1 MKLKFLFFNP
11 AFIFG
16 IFLLFVLLTTYLEWS
31 YLFSEISEKT
41 FQIYIISSLFLILIS
56 LILHYKLIKNE
67 NFIKGKFIYF
77 FPRSKNDKYLFIFL
91 VLFFILEVVYSGY
104 IPIFLNNYSDI
115 LDLSFGFP
123 IFHGL
128 YLSFL
133 SYISVIFFSKYLNTK
148 IKKYIIYILIIN
160 IFFLLLGRR
169 GIIIFNMLSYIF
181 LYVYYYFTHKKINF
195 NFILK
200 QLLIVM
206 MFFYAF
212 NLMGNL
218 RLGDISNDYILKT
231 GKASDEF
238 MGSIIPNELF
248 FGYLYIS
255 TTVNIFDVNVEATQ
269 NIEKNYSEFILANL
283 IPDFIT
289 KRLGYKNDTDTI
301 DINGFNAG
309 GIFLNSYIQLKEE
322 GVFLILIYFI
332 FIYLLVMNM
341 IFKERKRSLILLSMF
356 LSMSV
361 LLTFS
366 NLLNYSGYIL
376 QIYFALLF
384 KDLLSFKFG
393 KHKLLPIRKKNE
405 EN

>member
-16 IFLLFVLLTTYLEWS
+16 IFLLFVLSTTYLEWS
-31 YLFSEISEKT
+31 DLFTEISENT
-41 FQIYIISSLFLILIS
+41 FQIYIISSLSLIFIS
-56 LILHYKLIKNE
+56 LILHYKLIKNK

-77 FPRSKNDKYLFIFL
+77 FPRSKNDKYLFIFFI
-91 VLFFILEVVYSGY
+91 LFFILEVVYSGFV
-104 IPIFLNNYSDI
+104 PILLNNYNDI
-115 LDLSFGFP
+115 LDATFGIP
-123 IFHGL
+123 VFHGL

-133 SYISVIFFSKYLNTK
+133 SYTSIIFFSKYLNVR
-148 IKKYIIYILIIN
+148 IKKYIIYILVIN
-160 IFFLLLGRR
+160 IFFILLGRR
-169 GIIIFNMLSYIF
+169 GIIVFNMLSYIF
-181 LYVYYYFTHKKINF
+181 LYMYYYFTSKKINF

-200 QLLIVM
+200 ILFVVM
-206 MFFYAF
+206 MFFYTF
-212 NLMGNL
+212 NLIGNL
-218 RLGDISNDYILKT
+218 RLGDTSNDYILSI
-231 GKASDEF
+231 GKASDKF
-238 MGSIIPNELF
+238 MESVIPNEIF

-255 TTVNIFDVNVEATQ
+255 TTVNIFDVNVEASQ

-289 KRLGYKNDTDTI
+289 KRFGYKNNTDI
-301 DINGFNAG
+301 ININGFTAG
-309 GIFLNSYIQLKEE
+309 GIFLSPYMQLKEE
-322 GVFLILIYFI
+322 GVFLILIYFV

-366 NLLNYSGYIL
+366 NLLNNSAYIL

-384 KDLLSFKFG
+384 KDSLLFTWNKKGILSK
-393 KHKLLPIRKKNE
+393 RKQCE